1 MEGYPMDTLWETM
14 WSTLGGT
21 LWSTLGVYCGDLG
34 TLGGTLRT
42 PGSLRETRER
52 QSQERLERDN
62 SQSMD
67 PKRARRVR
75 RGQIQLTQAAAAT
88 QKESGV
94 KEEGLSLR
102 LMSVNRV
109 NPIGNP
115 SMWKAIGGKDGISK
129 DMSEDMSRDMP
140 SMPCMTIFMES
151 SE

>member
-1 MEGYPMDTLWETM
+1 
-14 WSTLGGT
+14 
-21 LWSTLGVYCGDLG
+21 
-34 TLGGTLRT
+34 
-42 PGSLRETRER
+42 
-52 QSQERLERDN
+52 
-62 SQSMD
+62 MD
-67 PKRARRVR
+67 PKRAKRARRVR

-115 SMWKAIGGKDGISK
+115 IGNPSMWKAIGGKDGISK
-129 DMSEDMSRDMP
+129 HMSEDMSRDMP
-140 SMPCMTIFMES
+140 SMPCMAIFMES

>member
-1 MEGYPMDTLWETM
+1 MGYHVDTL

-21 LWSTLGVYCGDLG
+21 LWSTLGG
-34 TLGGTLRT
+34 TLWRPRNPRGYPQNPWILERD
-42 PGSLRETRER
+42 SRETVSR
-52 QSQERLERDN
+52 ERDN
-62 SQSMD
+62 SQNMD
-67 PKRARRVR
+67 PRRARRVR

-115 SMWKAIGGKDGISK
+115 IGNPSMWKAIGGKDGISK
-129 DMSEDMSRDMP
+129 HMSYDMSRDMP
-140 SMPCMTIFMES
+140 SMACMAIFMES

>member
-1 MEGYPMDTLWETM
+1 
-14 WSTLGGT
+14 
-21 LWSTLGVYCGDLG
+21 
-34 TLGGTLRT
+34 
-42 PGSLRETRER
+42 
-52 QSQERLERDN
+52 
-62 SQSMD
+62 MD
-67 PKRARRVR
+67 PKRAKRARRVR

-129 DMSEDMSRDMP
+129 HMSYDMSRDMP
-140 SMPCMTIFMES
+140 SMACMAIFMES

>member
-1 MEGYPMDTLWETM
+1 
-14 WSTLGGT
+14 
-21 LWSTLGVYCGDLG
+21 
-34 TLGGTLRT
+34 
-42 PGSLRETRER
+42 
-52 QSQERLERDN
+52 
-62 SQSMD
+62 MD
-67 PKRARRVR
+67 PKRAKRARRVR

-109 NPIGNP
+109 NP

-129 DMSEDMSRDMP
+129 HMSYDMSRDMP
-140 SMPCMTIFMES
+140 SMACMAIFMES

>member
-1 MEGYPMDTLWETM
+1 MGYHVDTL

-21 LWSTLGVYCGDLG
+21 LWSTLGG
-34 TLGGTLRT
+34 TLWRPRNPRGYPQNPWILERD
-42 PGSLRETRER
+42 SRETV
-52 QSQERLERDN
+52 SRDN

-129 DMSEDMSRDMP
+129 HMSYDMSRDMP
-140 SMPCMTIFMES
+140 SMACMTIFMES

>member
-1 MEGYPMDTLWETM
+1 MEGYPMDTLWDTM

-21 LWSTLGVYCGDLG
+21 LGSTLGG
-34 TLGGTLRT
+34 TLWRPRNPRGTLRT
-42 PGSLRETRER
+42 PGSLRETQER
-52 QSQERLERDN
+52 QSEERDN

-109 NPIGNP
+109 NP

-129 DMSEDMSRDMP
+129 HMSYDMSRDMP
-140 SMPCMTIFMES
+140 SMACMAIFMES

>member
-1 MEGYPMDTLWETM
+1 
-14 WSTLGGT
+14 
-21 LWSTLGVYCGDLG
+21 
-34 TLGGTLRT
+34 
-42 PGSLRETRER
+42 
-52 QSQERLERDN
+52 
-62 SQSMD
+62 MD
-67 PKRARRVR
+67 PKRAKRARRVR

-115 SMWKAIGGKDGISK
+115 IGNPSMWKAIGGKDGISK
-129 DMSEDMSRDMP
+129 HMSEDMSRDMT
-140 SMPCMTIFMES
+140 SMACMAIFMES